1 MGKYSLIGLAVVGGL
16 LLWAGSAGAG
26 SPSPGLT
33 LLTLQRDGRP
43 SEGLTQMVAH
53 RLEQL
58 GEEPAQRP
66 LLSSEQSCESASCL
80 GSVAQRLRAQ
90 RLLGGS
96 VVTNATRRYFVKLFL
111 YESAGRGS
119 PLVQDST
126 CGDCSEKQLGALLA
140 SLAAKLL
147 EQRGSLTPPSPTGPL
162 RAPTPLVGNSQ
173 EPSLDRR
180 ASELPDLL
188 KVQMSATAKTKEA
201 ADAALRQGESN
212 GKALDM
218 LRSQQERTKESLD
231 RLREASEKTSAQ
243 IDKLREITD
252 KSKDSSDRGREQ
264 IEHSR
269 ENLDRLRESVDKT
282 RALAESGRLAAESA
296 KALTERLQ
304 KGTEQAAM
312 AADRARSQ
320 SETTAA
326 TVSRAT
332 ASLDAARE
340 QVDKLHPTIDKV
352 RAAAESAL
360 KESQE
365 AKKESQES
373 KESAKQTGLLVE
385 KTLAQVEQLQ
395 ALSGDL
401 KAALGN
407 VEPLRAAAEQT
418 LLTVRSNVT
427 ESQRL
432 LSVAQVERKAA
443 DEARVRAEQALQA
456 VKVRQARTGLSRGR
470 KAAVGVLGALGVVV
484 LGGAV
489 TATALDGAYY
499 GGCSYDGR
507 MQTACA
513 LHLTGYATAGYTVGA
528 ILVGGALL
536 TALIPAQESGAP

>member
-162 RAPTPLVGNSQ
+162 RAPLPGTSVG
-173 EPSLDRR
+173 PS
-180 ASELPDLL
+180 
-188 KVQMSATAKTKEA
+188 KEA
-201 ADAALRQGESN
+201 TDLALRQGEAL
-212 GKALDM
+212 GKSLDA
-218 LRSQQERTKESLD
+218 LRSQQERTSES
-231 RLREASEKTSAQ
+231 
-243 IDKLREITD
+243 
-252 KSKDSSDRGREQ
+252 
-264 IEHSR
+264 
-269 ENLDRLRESVDKT
+269 LDRLRESVDKS
-282 RALAESGRLAAESA
+282 RQLAESSRAAAESTRA
-296 KALTERLQ
+296 TTERLQ
-304 KGTEQAAM
+304 KLAEQATT
-312 AADRARSQ
+312 AADRTRSQ
-320 SETTAA
+320 SETMAA
-326 TVSRAT
+326 TVTRST
-332 ASLDAARE
+332 ASQDAARE
-340 QVDKLHPTIDKV
+340 QIDRLYPTIDKV

-373 KESAKQTGLLVE
+373 KESAKQTGVLVE

-418 LLTVRSNVT
+418 QVTARDNAT

-432 LSVAQVERKAA
+432 LALAQVERKAA
-443 DEARVRAEQALQA
+443 DEALVRAEQALQA

-489 TATALDGAYY
+489 TLTVRAYDGA
-499 GGCSYDGR
+499 CPFESKERPD
-507 MQTACA
+507 C
-513 LHLTGYATAGYTVGA
+513 LLTGYVSAGYTVGA
-528 ILVGGALL
+528 LLLGGSLL
-536 TALIPAQESGAP
+536 TVLIPSSESGAP

>member
-16 LLWAGSAGAG
+16 LLGAGSAGAG

-162 RAPTPLVGNSQ
+162 RAPLPGTSVG
-173 EPSLDRR
+173 PS
-180 ASELPDLL
+180 
-188 KVQMSATAKTKEA
+188 KEA
-201 ADAALRQGESN
+201 TDLALRQGEAN
-212 GKALDM
+212 GKSLDA
-218 LRSQQERTKESLD
+218 LRSQQERTSES
-231 RLREASEKTSAQ
+231 
-243 IDKLREITD
+243 
-252 KSKDSSDRGREQ
+252 
-264 IEHSR
+264 
-269 ENLDRLRESVDKT
+269 LDRLRESVDKS
-282 RALAESGRLAAESA
+282 RQLAESSRQRRRSQPARQRSGSRELA
-296 KALTERLQ
+296 
-304 KGTEQAAM
+304 EQATT
-312 AADRARSQ
+312 AADRTRSQ
-320 SETTAA
+320 SETMAA
-326 TVSRAT
+326 TVTRST
-332 ASLDAARE
+332 ASQDAARE
-340 QVDKLHPTIDKV
+340 QIDRLYPTIDKV

-373 KESAKQTGLLVE
+373 KESAKQTGVLVE

-401 KAALGN
+401 KAGAGQC
-407 VEPLRAAAEQT
+407 RAAAGGGGT
-418 LLTVRSNVT
+418 DASDRS
-427 ESQRL
+427 
-432 LSVAQVERKAA
+432 
-443 DEARVRAEQALQA
+443 
-456 VKVRQARTGLSRGR
+456 RQCHREPAS
-470 KAAVGVLGALGVVV
+470 
-484 LGGAV
+484 
-489 TATALDGAYY
+489 
-499 GGCSYDGR
+499 
-507 MQTACA
+507 ACA
-513 LHLTGYATAGYTVGA
+513 GAGR
-528 ILVGGALL
+528 
-536 TALIPAQESGAP
+536 AQGSR